1 MIGTINAANF
11 ILERMVIMSERNH
24 NLRESLIL
32 AGIQELNRKG
42 IQGFSLRS
50 AAEACGVS
58 CAAPYRH
65 FKDKKEF
72 MAAIID
78 YVNDIWA
85 ARQEEILTECDDTLR
100 QQIISIILGYIRF
113 IMENPQYRAILM
125 LKDQDFDNLYHKK
138 RTQFGSLSQTL
149 NAQLLAASGY
159 TPEVWERKLM
169 MVRALIFGMVFLYDA
184 GEFEYNEKTMEH
196 IRYTLNREFD
206 LP

>member
-1 MIGTINAANF
+1 MIGTINIVNF
-11 ILERMVIMSERNH
+11 ILERTDNMAERNP
-24 NLRESLIL
+24 NLREALIL
-32 AGIQELNRKG
+32 AGIQDLNEKG
-42 IQGFSLRS
+42 LQGFSLRGV
-50 AAEACGVS
+50 ADACGVS

-85 ARQEEILTECDDTLR
+85 ARQEEILAECEDTLR
-100 QQIISIILGYIRF
+100 HQIIEIVLGYIRF
-113 IMENPQYRAILM
+113 LMDNPQYRAILM

-138 RTQFGSLSQTL
+138 RTQFGSLTQTL
-149 NAQLLAASGY
+149 NAQLLEASGY
-159 TPEVWERKLM
+159 SPEVWERKLM
-169 MVRALIFGMVFLYDA
+169 MVRAMIFGMVFLFDA
-184 GEFEYNEKTMEH
+184 GEFEYNETSMAH